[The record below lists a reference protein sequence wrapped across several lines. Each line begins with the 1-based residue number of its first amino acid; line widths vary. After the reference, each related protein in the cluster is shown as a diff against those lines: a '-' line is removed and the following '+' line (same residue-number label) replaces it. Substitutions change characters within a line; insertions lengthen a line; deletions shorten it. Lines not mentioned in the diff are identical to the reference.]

1 MSFNS
6 VISGKTLHTRLMRL
20 AAVAAGAE
28 SLGNDAIQNE
38 SSDKLDEIADLA
50 GMLREE
56 LHKLALEISDS
67 SD

>member
-1 MSFNS
+1 MALNS
-6 VISGKTLHTRLMRL
+6 VISVKALHTRLMRL

-38 SSDKLDEIADLA
+38 SSDKLDEIAELA

-56 LHKLALEISDS
+56 LHKLTLEISDS